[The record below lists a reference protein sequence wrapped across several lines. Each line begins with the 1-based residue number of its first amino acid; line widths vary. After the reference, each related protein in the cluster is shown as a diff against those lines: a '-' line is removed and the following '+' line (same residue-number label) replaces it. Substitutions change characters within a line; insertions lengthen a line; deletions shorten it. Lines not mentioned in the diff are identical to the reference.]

1 MVGVIGGVSSASTL
15 GAFGNRC
22 SCTDA
27 KLRET
32 ELRLIR
38 GRARDEGT

>member
-1 MVGVIGGVSSASTL
+1 VVGVTGGVSSASTL
-15 GAFGNRC
+15 AAFGNRC

-32 ELRLIR
+32 ELRQLR
-38 GRARDEGT
+38 GENVEERR